1 MDENL
6 SARGEARVYK
16 VFGLLDLWYQGLD
29 TAVGQ
34 CDDQVLQLGLKVGP
48 EMCLL
53 ETEICREIKLL
64 DEVLL
69 DLLSDTDDVS
79 DAGLL
84 QLPEVLLAGGSVGA
98 EVEARDDLLH
108 VPPHGVGPVVHR
120 PHHEAICLN
129 VHILA
134 SATIVSAAHL
144 YEDQIWSAGLMV

>member
-1 MDENL
+1 
-6 SARGEARVYK
+6 
-16 VFGLLDLWYQGLD
+16 
-29 TAVGQ
+29 
-34 CDDQVLQLGLKVGP
+34 
-48 EMCLL
+48 MCLS
-53 ETEICREIKLL
+53 EREVCHEISKTVL
-64 DEVLL
+64 DEVFLN
-69 DLLSDTDDVS
+69 LLSHTDDVS
-79 DAGLL
+79 DAGLF

-144 YEDQIWSAGLMV
+144 YEDQIYGDSTHKRLWSAGLMV